1 VAPPFCASTA
11 FNTSNR
17 LPIQLRAANVSR
29 DSCSAIW
36 HASVGGVMRRAVLLV
51 LGLAVANWH
60 NADIDADAEHVR
72 F

>member
-1 VAPPFCASTA
+1 
-11 FNTSNR
+11 
-17 LPIQLRAANVSR
+17 
-29 DSCSAIW
+29 
-36 HASVGGVMRRAVLLV
+36 LLV

>member
-1 VAPPFCASTA
+1 
-11 FNTSNR
+11 
-17 LPIQLRAANVSR
+17 
-29 DSCSAIW
+29 
-36 HASVGGVMRRAVLLV
+36 MRRAVLPV